1 MAEKCGL
8 ATTHLDSL
16 TPSSEDPGMN
26 PAAFSCFALIYDDL
40 CQPIPAPGIVAI
52 ETAVANSS
60 RCAVPQQAPRP
71 AGDYSCGCMF
81 WGERGGGHTRQPVGP
96 SVDAAI
102 MTTVL
107 STNRVDSRSFSSR
120 NCAFRRTHT
129 STDPIRLLC
138 IRLALPL
145 TLSLPSRFAPGTKLM
160 VAVSPRAPWFAGA
173 FSRDCTFLGCRGGV
187 LTINRQPVGP
197 LVSTAAI
204 TTATVINH
212 VDSGS
217 FSSRCCT
224 LRRTHT
230 SADPIRILC
239 IRLALTLTLS
249 RPPGFASCARL
260 MVCVLPC
267 ALWVVGDFSCD
278 CMFWDD
284 WGGGL
289 TGQPMGPQVD
299 TANMRTVLS
308 TNHVD
313 SRSFSPRCWAFRRT
327 HPSANPIRLL
337 CIRLALPLT
346 LSLPSGFVPNTKLV
360 VGASLRALGLVGDF
374 SCDCMFWDDR
384 GGGLTGQP
392 MGPQVDTAN
401 MRTVLS
407 TNHVDSRSFSS
418 RCWAFRRTHS
428 SADPIRLLCI
438 RLALPLT
445 LSLPSRFAPGTKLMV
460 AVSPRAPWFAGAFSR
475 DCTFLGCRG
484 GVLTINRQPVGP
496 LVSTAAI
503 TTATVINHVDSGSF
517 SSRCCTLRRTHT
529 SADPIRILC
538 IRLALTLTL
547 SRPPGF
553 ASCARLMV
561 CVLPCALWVVGDFSC
576 DCMFWDD
583 WGGGLTGQ
591 PMGPQVDTANMRT
604 VLSTNHVD
612 SRSFSPRCW
621 AFRRTH
627 PSANPIRLLCIRLAL
642 PLTLSLPSGFVPNT
656 KLVVGASLRA
666 LGLVGDFSCD
676 CMFWD
681 DRGGGLTGQPMG
693 PQVDT
698 ANMRTVLSTNHV
710 DSRSFSSRCWAFRR
724 THSSAD
730 PIRLLCIR
738 LALPLTLSLPSGFVP
753 STKLMVGAS
762 PRALGLVKDFSCDCT
777 FWDERGGGLAPV
789 GPRVDTATIRTVL
802 STNRVDSGS
811 FSSGCCAFRRTHT
824 SADPIRLLCIQL
836 ALPLTLPLPL
846 RFAPSA
852 RLTVGGTPCA
862 LWLVG
867 GFSCDCMFWENSGG
881 GLTTQPVG
889 TATMTTVTS
898 TNRVDLESFS
908 SRCWTFR
915 RTHTSA
921 DPIRVLCTR
930 LALPLTLSLTSR
942 LAPRARLTVDVPT
955 RAFWLAGIFLRRK
968 KRCAGV
974 VGTRTDWVLKGEEG
988 GMTTPLLQYVAR
1000 FDGGGEI
1007 FGFGGGG
1014 YKESW
1019 SWCSLFV
1026 EYPSLFVAT
1035 SGEKPALRFRP
1046 RAVVAGRGVVA
1057 VCTRIS
1063 SRECVYDK

>member
-1 MAEKCGL
+1 MACSPPGGREGLVCSPLPFLWGTNSRLGCVALVRLYGLLVGLFGLGSVASTEPRLLGTATVQQAWRRERAEPEARLLVTELLVAERCGL

-26 PAAFSCFALIYDDL
+26 PAAFSCFALSYDDL

-107 STNRVDSRSFSSR
+107 STNCVDSRSFSSR
-120 NCAFRRTHT
+120 NCAFQRTHT

-138 IRLALPL
+138 IRLALSL

-260 MVCVLPC
+260 MVCVSPC

-289 TGQPMGPQVD
+289 TGQPMGPQVV

-346 LSLPSGFVPNTKLV
+346 LSLPSGFVPSTKLV

-374 SCDCMFWDDR
+374 SCDCMFWYER

-418 RCWAFRRTHS
+418 RCWAFRRTH
-428 SADPIRLLCI
+428 P
-438 RLALPLT
+438 
-445 LSLPSRFAPGTKLMV
+445 
-460 AVSPRAPWFAGAFSR
+460 
-475 DCTFLGCRG
+475 
-484 GVLTINRQPVGP
+484 
-496 LVSTAAI
+496 
-503 TTATVINHVDSGSF
+503 
-517 SSRCCTLRRTHT
+517 
-529 SADPIRILC
+529 
-538 IRLALTLTL
+538 
-547 SRPPGF
+547 
-553 ASCARLMV
+553 
-561 CVLPCALWVVGDFSC
+561 
-576 DCMFWDD
+576 
-583 WGGGLTGQ
+583 
-591 PMGPQVDTANMRT
+591 
-604 VLSTNHVD
+604 
-612 SRSFSPRCW
+612 
-621 AFRRTH
+621 
-627 PSANPIRLLCIRLAL
+627 
-642 PLTLSLPSGFVPNT
+642 
-656 KLVVGASLRA
+656 
-666 LGLVGDFSCD
+666 
-676 CMFWD
+676 
-681 DRGGGLTGQPMG
+681 
-693 PQVDT
+693 
-698 ANMRTVLSTNHV
+698 
-710 DSRSFSSRCWAFRR
+710 
-724 THSSAD
+724 SAD

-753 STKLMVGAS
+753 GTKLMVGAS
-762 PRALGLVKDFSCDCT
+762 PRALGLVKGFSCDCM
-777 FWDERGGGLAPV
+777 FRDERGGGLAPV

-824 SADPIRLLCIQL
+824 NADPIRLLCIRL
-836 ALPLTLPLPL
+836 ALPLTLHLPL

-852 RLTVGGTPCA
+852 RLTVGGTSCA

-898 TNRVDLESFS
+898 TNCVDLESFS

-955 RAFWLAGIFLRRK
+955 RALWLAGIFLRRK

-1057 VCTRIS
+1057 VCTSIS

>member
-1 MAEKCGL
+1 MACSHPGGREGSVCSPLAFLWGTNLRLGCVALVGLYGLLVGLFGLGSVASTEPRLLGTATVQQAWRSERAELEARLLVTEQLVAGRSGL
-8 ATTHLDSL
+8 ATAHLDSL
-16 TPSSEDPGMN
+16 APSSEDPGMN
-26 PAAFSCFALIYDDL
+26 PAAFSWFALIYDDL
-40 CQPIPAPGIVAI
+40 RQPMPAPSIVAI
-52 ETAVANSS
+52 GTAVANSS
-60 RCAVPQQAPRP
+60 SWHAVPQQAPRL
-71 AGDYSCGCMF
+71 AGDFSCDCMF
-81 WGERGGGHTRQPVGP
+81 RGEREGGYTRQVGP
-96 SVDAAI
+96 SVDTAI

-120 NCAFRRTHT
+120 RCAFRRTHT

-145 TLSLPSRFAPGTKLM
+145 NLFLPSRFAPGTKLM
-160 VAVSPRAPWFAGA
+160 VGVSPRASWPAGV
-173 FSRDCTFLGCRGGV
+173 FLRDCTFWDCKGGV
-187 LTINRQPVGP
+187 LIINRQQVGP
-197 LVSTAAI
+197 LVNTPAT
-204 TTATVINH
+204 TTATGINH
-212 VDSGS
+212 VDSGR

-224 LRRTHT
+224 FRRTHT

-260 MVCVLPC
+260 MVCASPW
-267 ALWVVGDFSCD
+267 AL
-278 CMFWDD
+278 
-284 WGGGL
+284 
-289 TGQPMGPQVD
+289 Q
-299 TANMRTVLS
+299 
-308 TNHVD
+308 
-313 SRSFSPRCWAFRRT
+313 
-327 HPSANPIRLL
+327 
-337 CIRLALPLT
+337 
-346 LSLPSGFVPNTKLV
+346 LV
-360 VGASLRALGLVGDF
+360 VDF

-384 GGGLTGQP
+384 GGGLAGQP

-401 MRTVLS
+401 IRTVLS

-418 RCWAFRRTHS
+418 RCWAFRRTHP
-428 SADPIRLLCI
+428 SADPIRLL
-438 RLALPLT
+438 
-445 LSLPSRFAPGTKLMV
+445 
-460 AVSPRAPWFAGAFSR
+460 
-475 DCTFLGCRG
+475 D
-484 GVLTINRQPVGP
+484 
-496 LVSTAAI
+496 
-503 TTATVINHVDSGSF
+503 
-517 SSRCCTLRRTHT
+517 
-529 SADPIRILC
+529 
-538 IRLALTLTL
+538 
-547 SRPPGF
+547 
-553 ASCARLMV
+553 
-561 CVLPCALWVVGDFSC
+561 
-576 DCMFWDD
+576 
-583 WGGGLTGQ
+583 
-591 PMGPQVDTANMRT
+591 
-604 VLSTNHVD
+604 
-612 SRSFSPRCW
+612 
-621 AFRRTH
+621 
-627 PSANPIRLLCIRLAL
+627 IRLAL
-642 PLTLSLPSGFVPNT
+642 PLTLSLPSGFVPST
-656 KLVVGASLRA
+656 KLMVGASPRA
-666 LGLVGDFSCD
+666 LGPVKDFSCD

-681 DRGGGLTGQPMG
+681 DRGGGLAGQPMG

-698 ANMRTVLSTNHV
+698 ANIRTVLSTNHV

-724 THSSAD
+724 THPSAD
-730 PIRLLCIR
+730 PIRLLGIR

-762 PRALGLVKDFSCDCT
+762 PRALGLVKDFSCDCM
-777 FWDERGGGLAPV
+777 FWDERGGGLVPV
-789 GPRVDTATIRTVL
+789 DPRVDTATTRTVL
-802 STNRVDSGS
+802 STNRMDSGS
-811 FSSGCCAFRRTHT
+811 FGSGCCAFRRTHT
-824 SADPIRLLCIQL
+824 SADPIRLLCIRL

-867 GFSCDCMFWENSGG
+867 DFSCDCMSWENSGG
-881 GLTTQPVG
+881 GLTTQPVS

-898 TNRVDLESFS
+898 ANRGDLESFS

-942 LAPRARLTVDVPT
+942 LAPCARLTVDVPT
-955 RAFWLAGIFLRRK
+955 RALWLAGIFLRRK

-988 GMTTPLLQYVAR
+988 GMATPLLQYVAR

-1019 SWCSLFV
+1019 PWCSLFV
-1026 EYPSLFVAT
+1026 GFPSLFVAP

-1063 SRECVYDK
+1063 SQEHVYDK

>member
-1 MAEKCGL
+1 
-8 ATTHLDSL
+8 
-16 TPSSEDPGMN
+16 MN
-26 PAAFSCFALIYDDL
+26 PAAFSWFALIYDDL
-40 CQPIPAPGIVAI
+40 RQPMPAPSIVAI
-52 ETAVANSS
+52 GTAVANSS
-60 RCAVPQQAPRP
+60 SWHAVPQQAPRL
-71 AGDYSCGCMF
+71 AGDFSCDCMF
-81 WGERGGGHTRQPVGP
+81 RGEREGGYTRQVGP
-96 SVDAAI
+96 SVDTAI

-120 NCAFRRTHT
+120 RCAFRRTHT

-145 TLSLPSRFAPGTKLM
+145 NLFLPSRFAPGTKLM
-160 VAVSPRAPWFAGA
+160 VGVSPRASWPAG
-173 FSRDCTFLGCRGGV
+173 FFLRDCTFWDCKGGV
-187 LTINRQPVGP
+187 LIINRQQVGP
-197 LVSTAAI
+197 LVNTPA
-204 TTATVINH
+204 TTPATGINH
-212 VDSGS
+212 VDSGR

-224 LRRTHT
+224 FRRTHT

-260 MVCVLPC
+260 MVCASPW
-267 ALWVVGDFSCD
+267 AL
-278 CMFWDD
+278 
-284 WGGGL
+284 
-289 TGQPMGPQVD
+289 Q
-299 TANMRTVLS
+299 
-308 TNHVD
+308 
-313 SRSFSPRCWAFRRT
+313 
-327 HPSANPIRLL
+327 
-337 CIRLALPLT
+337 
-346 LSLPSGFVPNTKLV
+346 LV
-360 VGASLRALGLVGDF
+360 VDF

-384 GGGLTGQP
+384 GGGLAGQL
-392 MGPQVDTAN
+392 GPQVDTAN
-401 MRTVLS
+401 IRTVLS

-418 RCWAFRRTHS
+418 RCWAFRRTHP
-428 SADPIRLLCI
+428 SADPIRLL
-438 RLALPLT
+438 
-445 LSLPSRFAPGTKLMV
+445 
-460 AVSPRAPWFAGAFSR
+460 
-475 DCTFLGCRG
+475 D
-484 GVLTINRQPVGP
+484 
-496 LVSTAAI
+496 
-503 TTATVINHVDSGSF
+503 
-517 SSRCCTLRRTHT
+517 
-529 SADPIRILC
+529 
-538 IRLALTLTL
+538 
-547 SRPPGF
+547 
-553 ASCARLMV
+553 
-561 CVLPCALWVVGDFSC
+561 
-576 DCMFWDD
+576 
-583 WGGGLTGQ
+583 
-591 PMGPQVDTANMRT
+591 
-604 VLSTNHVD
+604 
-612 SRSFSPRCW
+612 
-621 AFRRTH
+621 
-627 PSANPIRLLCIRLAL
+627 IRLAL
-642 PLTLSLPSGFVPNT
+642 PLTLSLPSGFVPST
-656 KLVVGASLRA
+656 KLMVGASPRA
-666 LGLVGDFSCD
+666 LGPVKDFSFD

-681 DRGGGLTGQPMG
+681 DRGGGLAGQPMG

-698 ANMRTVLSTNHV
+698 ANIRTVLSTNHV

-724 THSSAD
+724 THPSAD
-730 PIRLLCIR
+730 PIRLLDIR

-762 PRALGLVKDFSCDCT
+762 PRALGLVKDFSCDCM
-777 FWDERGGGLAPV
+777 FWDERGGGLVPV
-789 GPRVDTATIRTVL
+789 DPRVETATTRTVL

-811 FSSGCCAFRRTHT
+811 FGSGCCAFRRTHT
-824 SADPIRLLCIQL
+824 SADPIRLLCIRL

-867 GFSCDCMFWENSGG
+867 DFSCDCMSWENSGG
-881 GLTTQPVG
+881 GLTTQPAS

-898 TNRVDLESFS
+898 ANRGDLESFS

-942 LAPRARLTVDVPT
+942 LAPCARLTVDVPT
-955 RAFWLAGIFLRRK
+955 RALWLAGIFLRRK

-988 GMTTPLLQYVAR
+988 GMATPLLQYVAR

-1019 SWCSLFV
+1019 PWCSLFV
-1026 EYPSLFVAT
+1026 GFPSLFVAP

-1063 SRECVYDK
+1063 SQEHVYDK

>member
-1 MAEKCGL
+1 MACSHPGGREGSVCSPLAFLWGTNLRLGCVALVGLYGLLVGLFGLGSVASTEPRLLGTATVQQAWRSERAELEARLLVTEQLVAGRSGL
-8 ATTHLDSL
+8 ATAHLDSL
-16 TPSSEDPGMN
+16 APSSEDPGMN
-26 PAAFSCFALIYDDL
+26 PAAFSWFALIYDDL
-40 CQPIPAPGIVAI
+40 RQPMPAPSIVAI
-52 ETAVANSS
+52 GTAVANSS
-60 RCAVPQQAPRP
+60 SWHAVPQQAPRL
-71 AGDYSCGCMF
+71 AGDFSCDCMF
-81 WGERGGGHTRQPVGP
+81 RGEREGGYTRQVGP
-96 SVDAAI
+96 SVDTAI

-120 NCAFRRTHT
+120 RCAFRRTHT

-145 TLSLPSRFAPGTKLM
+145 NLFLPSRFAPGTKLM
-160 VAVSPRAPWFAGA
+160 VGVSPRASWPAGA
-173 FSRDCTFLGCRGGV
+173 FLCDCTFWDCKGGV
-187 LTINRQPVGP
+187 LIINRQQVGP
-197 LVSTAAI
+197 LVNTPAT
-204 TTATVINH
+204 TTATGINH
-212 VDSGS
+212 VDSGR

-224 LRRTHT
+224 FRRTHT

-260 MVCVLPC
+260 MVCASPW
-267 ALWVVGDFSCD
+267 AL
-278 CMFWDD
+278 
-284 WGGGL
+284 
-289 TGQPMGPQVD
+289 Q
-299 TANMRTVLS
+299 
-308 TNHVD
+308 
-313 SRSFSPRCWAFRRT
+313 
-327 HPSANPIRLL
+327 
-337 CIRLALPLT
+337 
-346 LSLPSGFVPNTKLV
+346 LV
-360 VGASLRALGLVGDF
+360 VDF

-384 GGGLTGQP
+384 GGGLAGQL
-392 MGPQVDTAN
+392 GPQVDAAN
-401 MRTVLS
+401 IRTVLS

-418 RCWAFRRTHS
+418 RCWAFRRTHP
-428 SADPIRLLCI
+428 SADPIRLL
-438 RLALPLT
+438 
-445 LSLPSRFAPGTKLMV
+445 
-460 AVSPRAPWFAGAFSR
+460 
-475 DCTFLGCRG
+475 D
-484 GVLTINRQPVGP
+484 
-496 LVSTAAI
+496 
-503 TTATVINHVDSGSF
+503 
-517 SSRCCTLRRTHT
+517 
-529 SADPIRILC
+529 
-538 IRLALTLTL
+538 
-547 SRPPGF
+547 
-553 ASCARLMV
+553 
-561 CVLPCALWVVGDFSC
+561 
-576 DCMFWDD
+576 
-583 WGGGLTGQ
+583 
-591 PMGPQVDTANMRT
+591 
-604 VLSTNHVD
+604 
-612 SRSFSPRCW
+612 
-621 AFRRTH
+621 
-627 PSANPIRLLCIRLAL
+627 IRLAL
-642 PLTLSLPSGFVPNT
+642 PLTLSLPSGFVPST
-656 KLVVGASLRA
+656 KLMVGASPRA
-666 LGLVGDFSCD
+666 LGPVKDFSFD

-681 DRGGGLTGQPMG
+681 DRGGGLAGQPMG

-698 ANMRTVLSTNHV
+698 ANIRTVLSTNHVDSRSFSSRCWAFRRAHPSADPIRLLGIRLALPLTLSLPSGFVPSTKLMVGASPRALGPVKDFSFDCMFWDDRGGGLAGQPMGPQVDTANIRTVLSTNHV

-724 THSSAD
+724 THPSAD
-730 PIRLLCIR
+730 PIRLLGIR

-762 PRALGLVKDFSCDCT
+762 PRALGLVKDFSCDCM
-777 FWDERGGGLAPV
+777 FWDERGGGLVPV
-789 GPRVDTATIRTVL
+789 DPRVDTATTRTVL

-811 FSSGCCAFRRTHT
+811 FGSGCCAFRSTHT
-824 SADPIRLLCIQL
+824 SADPIRLLCIRL

-867 GFSCDCMFWENSGG
+867 DFSCDCMSWENSGG
-881 GLTTQPVG
+881 GLTTQPVS

-898 TNRVDLESFS
+898 ANRGDLESFS

-942 LAPRARLTVDVPT
+942 LAPCARLTVDVPT
-955 RAFWLAGIFLRRK
+955 RALWLAGIFLRRK

-974 VGTRTDWVLKGEEG
+974 VGTRTDWMLKGEEG

-1019 SWCSLFV
+1019 PWCSLFV
-1026 EYPSLFVAT
+1026 GFPSLFVAP

-1063 SRECVYDK
+1063 SQEHVYDK

>member
-1 MAEKCGL
+1 MACSHPGGREGSVCSPLAFLWGTNLRLGCVALVGLYGLLVGLFGLGSVASTEPRLLGTATVQQAWRSERAELEARLLVTEQLVAGRSGL
-8 ATTHLDSL
+8 ATAHLDSL
-16 TPSSEDPGMN
+16 APSSEDPGMN
-26 PAAFSCFALIYDDL
+26 PAAFSWFALIYDDL
-40 CQPIPAPGIVAI
+40 RQPMPAPSIVAI
-52 ETAVANSS
+52 GTAVANSS
-60 RCAVPQQAPRP
+60 SWHAVPQQAPRL
-71 AGDYSCGCMF
+71 AGDFSCDCMF
-81 WGERGGGHTRQPVGP
+81 RGEREGGYTRQVGP
-96 SVDAAI
+96 SVDTAI

-120 NCAFRRTHT
+120 RCAFRRTHT

-145 TLSLPSRFAPGTKLM
+145 NLFLPSRFAPGTKLM
-160 VAVSPRAPWFAGA
+160 VGVSPRASWPAG
-173 FSRDCTFLGCRGGV
+173 FFLRDCTFWDCKGGV
-187 LTINRQPVGP
+187 LIINRQQVGP
-197 LVSTAAI
+197 LVNTPAT
-204 TTATVINH
+204 TTATGINH
-212 VDSGS
+212 VDSGR

-224 LRRTHT
+224 FRRTHT

-260 MVCVLPC
+260 MVCASPW
-267 ALWVVGDFSCD
+267 AL
-278 CMFWDD
+278 
-284 WGGGL
+284 
-289 TGQPMGPQVD
+289 Q
-299 TANMRTVLS
+299 
-308 TNHVD
+308 
-313 SRSFSPRCWAFRRT
+313 
-327 HPSANPIRLL
+327 
-337 CIRLALPLT
+337 
-346 LSLPSGFVPNTKLV
+346 LV
-360 VGASLRALGLVGDF
+360 VDF

-384 GGGLTGQP
+384 GGGLAGQL
-392 MGPQVDTAN
+392 GPQVDTAN
-401 MRTVLS
+401 IRTVLS

-418 RCWAFRRTHS
+418 RCWAFRRTHP
-428 SADPIRLLCI
+428 SADPIRLL
-438 RLALPLT
+438 
-445 LSLPSRFAPGTKLMV
+445 
-460 AVSPRAPWFAGAFSR
+460 
-475 DCTFLGCRG
+475 D
-484 GVLTINRQPVGP
+484 
-496 LVSTAAI
+496 
-503 TTATVINHVDSGSF
+503 
-517 SSRCCTLRRTHT
+517 
-529 SADPIRILC
+529 
-538 IRLALTLTL
+538 
-547 SRPPGF
+547 
-553 ASCARLMV
+553 
-561 CVLPCALWVVGDFSC
+561 
-576 DCMFWDD
+576 
-583 WGGGLTGQ
+583 
-591 PMGPQVDTANMRT
+591 
-604 VLSTNHVD
+604 
-612 SRSFSPRCW
+612 
-621 AFRRTH
+621 
-627 PSANPIRLLCIRLAL
+627 IRLAL
-642 PLTLSLPSGFVPNT
+642 PLTLSLPSGFVPST
-656 KLVVGASLRA
+656 KLMVGASPRA
-666 LGLVGDFSCD
+666 LGPVKDFSFD

-681 DRGGGLTGQPMG
+681 DRGGGLAGQPMG

-698 ANMRTVLSTNHV
+698 ANIRTVLSTNHV

-724 THSSAD
+724 THPSAD
-730 PIRLLCIR
+730 PIRLLGIR

-762 PRALGLVKDFSCDCT
+762 PRALGLVKDFSCDCM
-777 FWDERGGGLAPV
+777 FWDERGGGLVPV
-789 GPRVDTATIRTVL
+789 DPRVDTATTRTVL

-811 FSSGCCAFRRTHT
+811 FGSGCCAFRRTHT
-824 SADPIRLLCIQL
+824 SADPIRLLCIRL

-867 GFSCDCMFWENSGG
+867 DFSCDCMSWENSGG
-881 GLTTQPVG
+881 GLTTQPVS

-898 TNRVDLESFS
+898 ANRGDLESFS

-942 LAPRARLTVDVPT
+942 LAPCARLTVDVPT
-955 RAFWLAGIFLRRK
+955 RALRLAGIFLRRK

-988 GMTTPLLQYVAR
+988 GMATPLLQYVAR

-1019 SWCSLFV
+1019 PWCSLFV
-1026 EYPSLFVAT
+1026 GFPSLFVAT

-1063 SRECVYDK
+1063 SQEHVYDK

>member
-1 MAEKCGL
+1 MACSHPGGREGLVCSPLPFLWGTNSRLGCVALEELYGLLTGLLGLGSVASNEPRLLGTATVQQAWRRERAEPEAKLLVTELLVAERCGL

-52 ETAVANSS
+52 ETAVANIS

-129 STDPIRLLC
+129 STDPIRLLY

-197 LVSTAAI
+197 LVRTAAI

-260 MVCVLPC
+260 MVCVSPC

-278 CMFWDD
+278 CMFWND

-346 LSLPSGFVPNTKLV
+346 LSLPSGFVPSTKLV

-401 MRTVLS
+401 MRIVLS

-418 RCWAFRRTHS
+418 RCWAF
-428 SADPIRLLCI
+428 
-438 RLALPLT
+438 
-445 LSLPSRFAPGTKLMV
+445 
-460 AVSPRAPWFAGAFSR
+460 W
-475 DCTFLGCRG
+475 
-484 GVLTINRQPVGP
+484 
-496 LVSTAAI
+496 
-503 TTATVINHVDSGSF
+503 
-517 SSRCCTLRRTHT
+517 
-529 SADPIRILC
+529 
-538 IRLALTLTL
+538 
-547 SRPPGF
+547 
-553 ASCARLMV
+553 
-561 CVLPCALWVVGDFSC
+561 
-576 DCMFWDD
+576 
-583 WGGGLTGQ
+583 
-591 PMGPQVDTANMRT
+591 
-604 VLSTNHVD
+604 
-612 SRSFSPRCW
+612 
-621 AFRRTH
+621 RTH
-627 PSANPIRLLCIRLAL
+627 P
-642 PLTLSLPSGFVPNT
+642 
-656 KLVVGASLRA
+656 
-666 LGLVGDFSCD
+666 
-676 CMFWD
+676 
-681 DRGGGLTGQPMG
+681 
-693 PQVDT
+693 
-698 ANMRTVLSTNHV
+698 
-710 DSRSFSSRCWAFRR
+710 
-724 THSSAD
+724 SAD

-753 STKLMVGAS
+753 S
-762 PRALGLVKDFSCDCT
+762 
-777 FWDERGGGLAPV
+777 
-789 GPRVDTATIRTVL
+789 
-802 STNRVDSGS
+802 
-811 FSSGCCAFRRTHT
+811 
-824 SADPIRLLCIQL
+824 
-836 ALPLTLPLPL
+836 
-846 RFAPSA
+846 A
-852 RLTVGGTPCA
+852 RLTVGGTSCA

-921 DPIRVLCTR
+921 DPIRVPCTR

>member
-1 MAEKCGL
+1 MACSHPGGREGSVCSPLAFLWGTNLRLGCVALVGLYGLLVGLFGLGSVASTEPRLLGTATVQQAWRSERAELEARLLVTEQLVAGRSGL
-8 ATTHLDSL
+8 ATAHLDSL
-16 TPSSEDPGMN
+16 APSSEDPGMN
-26 PAAFSCFALIYDDL
+26 PAAFSWFALIYDDL
-40 CQPIPAPGIVAI
+40 RQPMPAPSIVAI
-52 ETAVANSS
+52 GTAVANSS
-60 RCAVPQQAPRP
+60 SWHAVPQQAPRL
-71 AGDYSCGCMF
+71 AGDFSCDCMF
-81 WGERGGGHTRQPVGP
+81 RGEREGGYTRQVGP
-96 SVDAAI
+96 SVDTAI

-120 NCAFRRTHT
+120 RCAFRRTHT

-145 TLSLPSRFAPGTKLM
+145 NLFLPSRFAPGTKLM
-160 VAVSPRAPWFAGA
+160 VGVSPRASWPAGA
-173 FSRDCTFLGCRGGV
+173 FLRDCTFWDCKGGV
-187 LTINRQPVGP
+187 LIINRQQVGP
-197 LVSTAAI
+197 LVNTPAT
-204 TTATVINH
+204 TTATGINH
-212 VDSGS
+212 VDSGR

-224 LRRTHT
+224 FRRTHT

-260 MVCVLPC
+260 MVCASPW
-267 ALWVVGDFSCD
+267 ALQLVVDFSCD

-284 WGGGL
+284 RGGGL
-289 TGQPMGPQVD
+289 AGQLGPQVD
-299 TANMRTVLS
+299 AANIRTNLS

-313 SRSFSPRCWAFRRT
+313 SRSFSSRCWAFRRT
-327 HPSANPIRLL
+327 HPSADPIRLL
-337 CIRLALPLT
+337 DIRLALPLT
-346 LSLPSGFVPNTKLV
+346 LSLPSGFVPSTKLM
-360 VGASLRALGLVGDF
+360 VGASPRALGPVKDF
-374 SCDCMFWDDR
+374 SFDCMFWDDR
-384 GGGLTGQP
+384 GGGLAGQP

-401 MRTVLS
+401 IRTVLS

-418 RCWAFRRTHS
+418 RCWAFRRTHP
-428 SADPIRLLCI
+428 SADPIRLL
-438 RLALPLT
+438 
-445 LSLPSRFAPGTKLMV
+445 G
-460 AVSPRAPWFAGAFSR
+460 
-475 DCTFLGCRG
+475 
-484 GVLTINRQPVGP
+484 
-496 LVSTAAI
+496 
-503 TTATVINHVDSGSF
+503 
-517 SSRCCTLRRTHT
+517 
-529 SADPIRILC
+529 
-538 IRLALTLTL
+538 
-547 SRPPGF
+547 
-553 ASCARLMV
+553 
-561 CVLPCALWVVGDFSC
+561 
-576 DCMFWDD
+576 
-583 WGGGLTGQ
+583 
-591 PMGPQVDTANMRT
+591 
-604 VLSTNHVD
+604 
-612 SRSFSPRCW
+612 
-621 AFRRTH
+621 
-627 PSANPIRLLCIRLAL
+627 IRLAL
-642 PLTLSLPSGFVPNT
+642 PLTLSLPSGFVPST
-656 KLVVGASLRA
+656 KLMVGASPRA
-666 LGLVGDFSCD
+666 LGPVKDFSFD

-681 DRGGGLTGQPMG
+681 DRGGGLAGQPMG

-698 ANMRTVLSTNHV
+698 ANIRTVLSTNHV

-724 THSSAD
+724 THPSAD
-730 PIRLLCIR
+730 PIRLLGIR

-762 PRALGLVKDFSCDCT
+762 PRALGLVKDFSCDCM
-777 FWDERGGGLAPV
+777 FWDERGGGLVPV
-789 GPRVDTATIRTVL
+789 DPRVDTATTRTVL
-802 STNRVDSGS
+802 STNRVDSRS
-811 FSSGCCAFRRTHT
+811 FGSGCCAFRRTHT
-824 SADPIRLLCIQL
+824 SADPIRLLCIRL

-846 RFAPSA
+846 QFAPSA

-867 GFSCDCMFWENSGG
+867 DFSCDCMSWENSGG
-881 GLTTQPVG
+881 GLTTQPVS

-898 TNRVDLESFS
+898 ANRGDLESFS

-942 LAPRARLTVDVPT
+942 LAPCARLTVDVPT
-955 RAFWLAGIFLRRK
+955 RALWLAGIFLRRK

-1019 SWCSLFV
+1019 PWCSLFV
-1026 EYPSLFVAT
+1026 GFPSLFVAP

-1063 SRECVYDK
+1063 SQEHVYDK